1 MDRLHPSPAADVDP
15 YDAYRPAD
23 PRAPLVRV
31 NMVTT
36 LDGRVVGGEGV
47 SGDLGGDGDEQAFFA
62 MRAMADAIVAGAGT
76 VRAEGYGPMRPRP
89 AHAARREAD
98 GLVGPA
104 PIVVV
109 TGSVDLDVDA
119 PLFAEAVAPTI
130 VLTTTDAPAD
140 RVAAVR
146 RAGGVVVMAGEG
158 QIDLRAGL
166 RALAEDHGLRHL
178 LVEGGPALNGTLLAA
193 GLVDELC
200 LTVAPV
206 VAGGDADRR
215 VVDGLA
221 DRHDLSLT
229 QVLRAGD
236 ELLLRYA
243 RRA

>member
-1 MDRLHPSPAADVDP
+1 MDRLHPSPTADVDP

-23 PRAPLVRV
+23 PRASLVRI

-89 AHAARREAD
+89 THAARREAD
-98 GLVGPA
+98 GLTGPV

-109 TGSVDLDVDA
+109 TGSVDLDVTA
-119 PLFAEAVAPTI
+119 PLFTDAVAPTI

-146 RAGGVVVMAGEG
+146 GAGGEVVLAGEG
-158 QIDLRAGL
+158 AVDLRAGV
-166 RALAEDHGLRHL
+166 RALAEEHGLHHL
-178 LVEGGPALNGTLLAA
+178 LVEGGPGLNGTLLAA

-200 LTVAPV
+200 LTLAPV
-206 VAGGDADRR
+206 VAGGGSDRR
-215 VVDGLA
+215 VVDGVA
-221 DRHDLSLT
+221 RRHDLSLA

-236 ELLLRYA
+236 ELLLRYI
-243 RRA
+243 RP